1 MEEKKYIKVYDELGN
16 LLGFEEWTGGGSVEP
31 SPAVA

>member
-16 LLGFEEWTGGGSVEP
+16 LLGFKDVTDAI
-31 SPAVA
+31 SPQPATA

>member
-16 LLGFEEWTGGGSVEP
+16 LLGFEEWTGGSSDDP